1 MAEQKRCLLYNPFD
15 KFRGL
20 PKVQISQG
28 SGEVTEIS
36 NRLKTMLSSL
46 SVPAE
51 LLVITRE
58 SDDPFPP
65 GFVNLIE
72 PVDVNDTVNS
82 TVDISGADIK
92 KN

>member
-1 MAEQKRCLLYNPFD
+1 MLYNPFD

-20 PKVQISQG
+20 PDVQISWDG
-28 SGEVTEIS
+28 GEVIEIS

-46 SVPAE
+46 SVPGE
-51 LLVITRE
+51 PLVITGE